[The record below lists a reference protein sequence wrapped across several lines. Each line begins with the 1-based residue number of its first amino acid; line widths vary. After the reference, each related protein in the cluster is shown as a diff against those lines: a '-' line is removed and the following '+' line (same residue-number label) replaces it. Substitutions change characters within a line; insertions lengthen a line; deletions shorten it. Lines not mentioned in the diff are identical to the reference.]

1 MPTNSEKRIGKEKE
15 KIKRGT
21 MGYFPLFIL
30 ASLLLINNSVTK
42 SAALAFPESRP
53 NTTKYDET
61 IGEFIEDEEQVVLF
75 GESEVKQRSLAAA
88 ANSKRISYGALQRQP
103 VCNANIYGN
112 CIKPAGADNRPCTT
126 YNRCKRGVK

>member
-1 MPTNSEKRIGKEKE
+1 
-15 KIKRGT
+15 

-42 SAALAFPESRP
+42 SAALAFPESKP

-75 GESEVKQRSLAAA
+75 GESEVKRRRLAADTP
-88 ANSKRISYGALQRQP
+88 ISYRGLQRQP
-103 VCNANIYGN
+103 VCNAYIYGN
-112 CIKPAGADNRPCTT
+112 CIKPAGPDYRPCTT